1 MQSCTFICASIVP
14 SNGPDTVKQVLMLLW
29 LLSLCTLINFKYG
42 LQGGRIERG
51 TALTS
56 YAQDNCGVTARLR
69 APGVEEG
76 KEETLRAT
84 WICGCDG
91 TRSPVRTGAGIKF
104 VGATYKELVRAAG
117 AAVVC
122 SLRDSHMGPCV
133 LAATP
138 AVTGAAAAPTGCNV
152 PRLSLAHWCGVQ
164 GVLCK

>member
-1 MQSCTFICASIVP
+1 MAP
-14 SNGPDTVKQVLMLLW
+14 NLW
-29 LLSLCTLINFKYG
+29 

-76 KEETLRAT
+76 KEEVVRAT

-104 VGATYKELVRAAG
+104 VGATYKELVRMGRKRMAAND
-117 AAVVC
+117 VC
-122 SLRDSHMGPCV
+122 CWGRTCKVACCLPCT
-133 LAATP
+133 LS
-138 AVTGAAAAPTGCNV
+138 
-152 PRLSLAHWCGVQ
+152 SLARARPLLLGVRLQ
-164 GVLCK
+164 GCMLPLHPPCDLLHCNPVH